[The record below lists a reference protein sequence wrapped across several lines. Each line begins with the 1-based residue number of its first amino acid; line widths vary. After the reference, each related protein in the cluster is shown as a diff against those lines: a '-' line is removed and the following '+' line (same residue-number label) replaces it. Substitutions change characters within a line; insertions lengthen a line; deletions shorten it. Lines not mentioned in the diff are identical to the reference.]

1 MRTIITEY
9 PLITEYLSQHKTA
22 TTAEVA
28 DLLKS
33 TDYHARYVLHKL
45 MTEGVVK
52 RSPIRRG
59 AKTLW
64 EKVPAPETDVPETK
78 PLRGKC

>member
-45 MTEGVVK
+45 MT
-52 RSPIRRG
+52 
-59 AKTLW
+59 
-64 EKVPAPETDVPETK
+64 
-78 PLRGKC
+78 